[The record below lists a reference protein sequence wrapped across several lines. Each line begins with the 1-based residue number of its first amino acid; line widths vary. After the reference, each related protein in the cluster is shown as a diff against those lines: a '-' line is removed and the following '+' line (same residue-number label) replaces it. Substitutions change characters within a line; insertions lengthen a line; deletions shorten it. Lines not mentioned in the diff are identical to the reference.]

1 MPSHD
6 RIHRNSLTVEGQRV
20 SYLCNDGSHA
30 APTLVFLHGSGVSAR
45 YWTDQLRALAG
56 TARVLALDLPGH
68 GESEDAAT
76 PDLAHYADVTAALID
91 TLGAWPAIAIGHSLG
106 GAVALALAARRPAEV
121 CGLVLVSSCARLP
134 QVSTSAQWIWGSLPA
149 AVRRA
154 LFFVTAKNV
163 LFAAGASPAA
173 VALGMQELRACR
185 PRTLAADV
193 AIAREMD
200 LTATA
205 ADVRVPTLL
214 LCGSRDRVTPPA
226 LSRDLHA
233 MIAGSRLEIVDGAGH
248 MLLIEAPGVV
258 SRAIAAF
265 ATSVSRQFA
274 PTAGVS
280 VATDTSVFA
289 RWRRALRRLIALVR
303 QR

>member
-1 MPSHD
+1 VG
-6 RIHRNSLTVEGQRV
+6 LALGLV
-20 SYLCNDGSHA
+20 SAAGFGNLAIFAKQAYAAGLGVVDILILRFALA
-30 APTLVFLHGSGVSAR
+30 APLL
-45 YWTDQLRALAG
+45 W
-56 TARVLALDLPGH
+56 
-68 GESEDAAT
+68 
-76 PDLAHYADVTAALID
+76 
-91 TLGAWPAIAIGHSLG
+91 
-106 GAVALALAARRPAEV
+106 ALALAARRPAEV

-134 QVSTSAQWIWGSLPA
+134 QVSSSAQWLWGSLPA
-149 AVRRA
+149 TVRRA
-154 LFFVTAKNV
+154 LFFVTAKNI

-193 AIAREMD
+193 AIARGMD
-200 LTATA
+200 LTPAA
-205 ADVRVPTLL
+205 ADVRVPTLI

-226 LSRDLHA
+226 LSRHLHA
-233 MIAGSRLEIVDGAGH
+233 TIAGSRLEIVDGAGH

-280 VATDTSVFA
+280 VAADTSVFA
-289 RWRRALRRLIALVR
+289 RWRRALRRLIVR
-303 QR
+303 VRRR